1 MTWPVQSEAFAR
13 SGESSMACDQVVVRK
28 GAAKTVAQKQIP
40 VRRRFAECGLMI
52 LALLIFR
59 VSD

>member
-1 MTWPVQSEAFAR
+1 
-13 SGESSMACDQVVVRK
+13 MACDQVVVRK